1 MITAKNPPSTSN
13 IKIASVLIPSE
24 GLMNNTPPHKNF
36 IAHEDCETLILDKEH
51 LATLLKQNPKFET
64 LFTRILAQ
72 HAP

>member
-1 MITAKNPPSTSN
+1 
-13 IKIASVLIPSE
+13 
-24 GLMNNTPPHKNF
+24 MNNTPPHKNF